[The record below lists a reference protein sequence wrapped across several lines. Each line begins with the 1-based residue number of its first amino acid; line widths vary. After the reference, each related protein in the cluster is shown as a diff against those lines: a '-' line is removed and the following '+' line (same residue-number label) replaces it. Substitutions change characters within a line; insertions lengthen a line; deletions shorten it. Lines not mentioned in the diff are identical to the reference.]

1 MLPREVVAEYYQ
13 QIPGSQNN
21 PSAGGFVV
29 PCNAE
34 LPDFTVEIT
43 SGTGVSASASI
54 PGIALPSPTVVISG
68 NSGGSGGNA
77 GGSGGGASG
86 SSGGA
91 GIGINGGILGGSLG
105 GSSGSGGII
114 GGSNGGGGILGGSLF
129 GRDTSKSTNSKRDN
143 QPQGTYKAVTPG
155 KYIKM
160 AAVGDDESTCFG
172 GIQSS
177 DGMEFSIFGDVFLK
191 NQYVVFDAEGPR
203 LGFAPQ
209 AG

>member
-43 SGTGVSASASI
+43 SGNSASASI

-68 NSGGSGGNA
+68 NAGS
-77 GGSGGGASG
+77 SGGGGGGG

-91 GIGINGGILGGSLG
+91 GIGTNGGILGGSLG

-114 GGSNGGGGILGGSLF
+114 GGNNGGGGILGGSLF
-129 GRDTSKSTNSKRDN
+129 GRDTSQSTSSKRDN

-160 AAVGDDESTCFG
+160 AAVGEDESICFG

>member
-1 MLPREVVAEYYQ
+1 MFPDTGTTLLMLPKEVVAEYYL

-21 PSAGGFVV
+21 PLAGGFVV

-34 LPDFTVEIT
+34 LPDFTIEIT
-43 SGTGVSASASI
+43 SGTGISASASI
-54 PGIALPSPTVVISG
+54 PSIALPSPTVGISG
-68 NSGGSGGNA
+68 IA
-77 GGSGGGASG
+77 GGSGGDAGGSG
-86 SSGGA
+86 GGA

-105 GSSGSGGII
+105 GSSGSGGI
-114 GGSNGGGGILGGSLF
+114 LGGSLLD
-129 GRDTSKSTNSKRDN
+129 RDTSESTNSKRDN
-143 QPQGTYKAVTPG
+143 QPQGNYKAVTPG

-191 NQYVVFDAEGPR
+191 NQYVVFDAEEPR